1 MKGWMY
7 MFLLANILFL
17 LQFLVVGKYFFSFP
31 KKYSQNKILFFLGIT
46 ILIVSILI
54 SFIENLFIGL
64 LVCILYIHWVLCQM
78 YSVSRRTLFIF
89 FCVMYIILSILNQMG
104 CILAKSVFQLI
115 NYNVNDDAAL
125 NIIAFGIITIVLYLI
140 GKLSKNKL
148 KDRLQFID
156 KKYIALFLFVLIV
169 DSAVVS
175 ILGEFVLNVYVS
187 KNHFSFVFFY
197 ILIVVGI
204 FFQLFLVVALIL
216 SRNVYREKE
225 ALARQYLNDQKQH
238 YEYLKQRE
246 RETKKFRH
254 DLKNHMYLLTNMYT
268 QGNLEEFHTYLEQIN
283 QKIGSFG
290 NPISVNNEIADAIFN
305 KFYYEGKEQGI
316 LFHIQG
322 HFPAVCNIQA
332 YDLCTILSN
341 LLSNAMYAQAECEGG
356 TIDVSIRYTDQQ
368 ITLKIENHYLHEPLQ
383 PKGMFQTQK
392 PDKANHGF
400 GLENVKECVE
410 KNHGQITIET
420 ENNRFK
426 VMLSLHNELHQ
437 NTAEGIEC
445 YENSNC
451 R

>member
-1 MKGWMY
+1 MY
-7 MFLLANILFL
+7 LNVFTDVLCI
-17 LQFLVVGKYFFSFP
+17 LQFFIIGHYFFSF
-31 KKYSQNKILFFLGIT
+31 KKRCAQYTVLLFLGIT
-46 ILIVSILI
+46 GFISVIVS
-54 SFIENLFIGL
+54 FIKNPFLGL
-64 LVCILYIHWVLCQM
+64 LAYILYVYWIMCKI
-78 YSVSRRTLFIF
+78 YFVSRRTLLIY
-89 FCVMYIILSILNQMG
+89 CCIIYISLNFLYEMIYILV
-104 CILAKSVFQLI
+104 KSTFQLTNCSVQNTVTKLI
-115 NYNVNDDAAL
+115 GS
-125 NIIAFGIITIVLYLI
+125 IIITTTLYLI
-140 GKLSKNKL
+140 GKLSKNTIR
-148 KDRLQFID
+148 DRLQFIE

-187 KNHFSFVFFY
+187 KNHFGFVFFY
-197 ILIVVGI
+197 ILVVMGI

-225 ALARQYLNDQKQH
+225 ALAMQYLNDQKQH

-254 DLKNHMYLLTNMYT
+254 DLKNHMYLLNNMYT

-316 LFHIQG
+316 LFNIQG
-322 HFPAVCNIQA
+322 HFPSECNIQA

-341 LLSNAMYAQAECEGG
+341 LLSNAMHAQTECEGG
-356 TIDVSIRYTDQQ
+356 TVDVSIRYTDRE
-368 ITLKIENHYLHEPLQ
+368 ITIKIENHYLHEPLQ
-383 PKGMFQTQK
+383 TEGMFQTQK

-400 GLENVKECVE
+400 GLENVRECVE
-410 KNHGQITIET
+410 KNRGQIVIET
-420 ENNRFK
+420 GNNRFQ
-426 VMLSLHNELHQ
+426 VMLSLHNEIHKT
-437 NTAEGIEC
+437 TAEGIE
-445 YENSNC
+445 YHENSNY

>member
-1 MKGWMY
+1 
-7 MFLLANILFL
+7 MFVNVFIDILCL
-17 LQFLVVGKYFFSFP
+17 LQFFIVGHYFFSFP
-31 KKYSQNKILFFLGIT
+31 KQSSPYRIFFFLGVT
-46 ILIVSILI
+46 ILVSILF
-54 SFIENLFIGL
+54 SFITNPILALCTYILYVYWVMCNTYFVSRQMLFIYCCIMYVIFSL
-64 LVCILYIHWVLCQM
+64 LD
-78 YSVSRRTLFIF
+78 
-89 FCVMYIILSILNQMG
+89 QMG
-104 CILAKSVFQLI
+104 TILVNSIFQITNYSIHNTMIQLI
-115 NYNVNDDAAL
+115 GS
-125 NIIAFGIITIVLYLI
+125 IIITTTIYFI

-148 KDRLQFID
+148 KDRLQFIE

-175 ILGEFVLNVYVS
+175 ILGEFVLDVYVG
-187 KNHFSFVFFY
+187 KNHFGFVFFY
-197 ILIVVGI
+197 ILVVVGI

-225 ALARQYLNDQKQH
+225 ALAMQYLNDQKQH

-254 DLKNHMYLLTNMYT
+254 DLKNHMYLLNNMYT

-316 LFHIQG
+316 LFNIQG
-322 HFPAVCNIQA
+322 HFPSECNIQA

-341 LLSNAMYAQAECEGG
+341 LLSNAMHAQTECEGG
-356 TIDVSIRYTDQQ
+356 TVDVSIRYTDRE

-383 PKGMFQTQK
+383 TEGMFQTQK

-400 GLENVKECVE
+400 GLENVRECVE
-410 KNHGQITIET
+410 KNRGQIVIET
-420 ENNRFK
+420 GNNHFE
-426 VMLSLHNELHQ
+426 VMLSLHNEIHKT
-437 NTAEGIEC
+437 TAEGIE
-445 YENSNC
+445 YHENSNY

>member
-1 MKGWMY
+1 M
-7 MFLLANILFL
+7 
-17 LQFLVVGKYFFSFP
+17 
-31 KKYSQNKILFFLGIT
+31 
-46 ILIVSILI
+46 
-54 SFIENLFIGL
+54 
-64 LVCILYIHWVLCQM
+64 
-78 YSVSRRTLFIF
+78 
-89 FCVMYIILSILNQMG
+89 
-104 CILAKSVFQLI
+104 
-115 NYNVNDDAAL
+115 
-125 NIIAFGIITIVLYLI
+125 
-140 GKLSKNKL
+140 
-148 KDRLQFID
+148 
-156 KKYIALFLFVLIV
+156 LIV

-368 ITLKIENHYLHEPLQ
+368 ITLKIENHYLQEPLQ
-383 PKGMFQTQK
+383 TEGIFQTRK
-392 PDKANHGF
+392 MDKEHHGF
-400 GLENVKECVE
+400 GLENVRECVE